1 MKHIKLN
8 KFYRQDILLFLHT
21 ALVSDAQIAG
31 KQNSCVPPM
40 NRITSL
46 PLACVN
52 PFC

>member
-1 MKHIKLN
+1 M
-8 KFYRQDILLFLHT
+8 LFLHA

-31 KQNSCVPPM
+31 KQNSCVLPK
-40 NRITSL
+40 NSITSL